1 MRFVSGELWDIGGA
15 NKKNVITGVSANK
28 HGGMSKKEMVPRA
41 RIELAT
47 RGFLSGILTHI

>member
-28 HGGMSKKEMVPRA
+28 HGGMGKKEMVPRA